1 MGVRSLLAC
10 VRAHKDLP
18 AFCQFFALL
27 PNFVISR
34 PLFAYWACGKSAESA
49 LHVIFPQCTACS
61 IPSVHCTQAHKHSSL
76 GCLQT
81 NISSSPS
88 LAPVS
93 VSCCGQASSPWDGTT
108 FYTKYCTSAPLHN
121 LWTWLLH
128 LHVLKSSVSSR
139 LEKVSRF
146 CVPQNPSNCPIWPS
160 WLRIDQNVHP
170 AQSRLEYPWPRPVMM
185 LSYRSSSI
193 NPEQKTEKI
202 ISSLWRDLGIFLHST
217 ATQQRA
223 SEQ

>member
-1 MGVRSLLAC
+1 MGFRSLLAC

-108 FYTKYCTSAPLHN
+108 FYTKYCTSTQFMTFAPTCIKELSIIPSGEGFP
-121 LWTWLLH
+121 
-128 LHVLKSSVSSR
+128 VLRSSKS
-139 LEKVSRF
+139 LKL
-146 CVPQNPSNCPIWPS
+146 PYLAQLTQNWPECPPCPI
-160 WLRIDQNVHP
+160 P
-170 AQSRLEYPWPRPVMM
+170 AGVSLAAPCHDVVIPQLKYKPGAENGKNNIITLTRPG
-185 LSYRSSSI
+185 
-193 NPEQKTEKI
+193 
-202 ISSLWRDLGIFLHST
+202 DLPLHST

>member
-93 VSCCGQASSPWDGTT
+93 VSCCGQGSSPWDGTT
-108 FYTKYCTSAPLHN
+108 YTELNIS
-121 LWTWLLH
+121 LLH
-128 LHVLKSSVSSR
+128 LNTIYDPNFCTYMYKRAQYHPVWRRFPGSAFLKI
-139 LEKVSRF
+139 
-146 CVPQNPSNCPIWPS
+146 PQIALFGPVDSELTRMSTLPNPGWSIPGRALS
-160 WLRIDQNVHP
+160 WCCHTA
-170 AQSRLEYPWPRPVMM
+170 AQV
-185 LSYRSSSI
+185 
-193 NPEQKTEKI
+193 
-202 ISSLWRDLGIFLHST
+202 
-217 ATQQRA
+217 
-223 SEQ
+223 

>member
-1 MGVRSLLAC
+1 M
-10 VRAHKDLP
+10 
-18 AFCQFFALL
+18 
-27 PNFVISR
+27 
-34 PLFAYWACGKSAESA
+34 
-49 LHVIFPQCTACS
+49 
-61 IPSVHCTQAHKHSSL
+61 HCTQAHKHSSL

-93 VSCCGQASSPWDGTT
+93 VSCCGQGSSPWDGTT

-170 AQSRLEYPWPRPVMM
+170 AQCPIPAGVSLAAPCHDVVIPQLKYKPGAENGKNNIITLTRPG
-185 LSYRSSSI
+185 
-193 NPEQKTEKI
+193 
-202 ISSLWRDLGIFLHST
+202 DLPLHST